1 MASGGGNK
9 LTGYTNYKYWICNN
23 MQHHHHKMILKI
35 KQTGKDAGTYVIC
48 YILIY
53 CFNFTLICPGSSF
66 LGQLSFLKV
75 KCQFLL
81 QKVYPIN
88 ASYVKE

>member
-1 MASGGGNK
+1 MLA
-9 LTGYTNYKYWICNN
+9 LIY
-23 MQHHHHKMILKI
+23 
-35 KQTGKDAGTYVIC
+35 

-53 CFNFTLICPGSSF
+53 CFNFTLIRLESSF

-81 QKVYPIN
+81 KKAYPTN
-88 ASYVKE
+88 ASYVRERQICK